1 MLADPGGGG
10 VNNAS
15 AAFAGIGTAIG
26 SIMTAA
32 DSGSFGISHDG
43 GQALI
48 NAIDD
53 LHTAVTS
60 ALRKS
65 KQLEKQPALGTTPAA
80 NVYKPFLATV
90 ASDPAQGAL
99 PVFKKLQTD
108 LVNAHAAIKK
118 AMQNFQETEHAN
130 TGIWK

>member
-10 VNNAS
+10 
-15 AAFAGIGTAIG
+15 AAFAGIGTAIDTI
-26 SIMTAA
+26 STAA
-32 DSGSFGISHDG
+32 NSGGFGISHDG

-53 LHTAVTS
+53 LHTAVTA

-65 KQLEKQPALGTTPAA
+65 DQLRSEPALGTTPAA

-90 ASDPAQGAL
+90 ASDPVQGAI
-99 PVFKKLQTD
+99 PVLKKLQTD
-108 LVNAHAAIKK
+108 LVNGHAAIQK
-118 AMQNFQETEHAN
+118 AMQNFQDTEQQN
-130 TGIWK
+130 TGIWT

>member
-10 VNNAS
+10 AVNAG

-26 SIMTAA
+26 GIVAA
-32 DSGSFGISHDG
+32 ANSGGFGISHDG

-53 LHTAVTS
+53 LHTAVTA

-65 KQLEKQPALGTTPAA
+65 DQLRSEPALGTTPAA

-90 ASDPAQGAL
+90 ASDPVQGAI
-99 PVFKKLQTD
+99 PVLKKLQTD
-108 LVNAHAAIKK
+108 LVNGHAAIQK
-118 AMQNFQETEHAN
+118 AMQNFQDTEQQN
-130 TGIWK
+130 TGIWT

>member
-10 VNNAS
+10 VNAG

-26 SIMTAA
+26 GIVTAA
-32 DSGSFGISHDG
+32 DSSGFGISHDG

-53 LHTAVTS
+53 LKKAVET
-60 ALRKS
+60 ALRQS
-65 KQLEKQPALGTTPAA
+65 SQLEMQPPLGTTPAA

-90 ASDPAQGAL
+90 ASDPVQGAL
-99 PVFKKLQTD
+99 PVLKKLHTD
-108 LVNAHAAIKK
+108 LINAHAAIKK
-118 AMQNFQETEHAN
+118 AMQNFQDTEHSN
-130 TGIWK
+130 TGIWT